1 MTNAM
6 PRRLDVDEFE
16 TVRELDAD
24 SRIAIGYVAAQLA
37 CVIEASHPTLP
48 RDRIES
54 LAIEFAYRL
63 HLAARDH

>member
-1 MTNAM
+1 MINA
-6 PRRLDVDEFE
+6 RFQRLDVDEFE
-16 TVRELDAD
+16 TVRQLDVD

-63 HLAARDH
+63 HLAARDQ

>member
-1 MTNAM
+1 MINA
-6 PRRLDVDEFE
+6 RSQRLDVDAFE

-37 CVIEASHPTLP
+37 CVIEANHPRLN
-48 RDRIES
+48 RDRIED

-63 HLAARDH
+63 HLVQRDH